1 MESELERVLSQE
13 LDLELAPELLL
24 LESKALAQE
33 LKLELEWVLQE
44 LSRIVK
50 GLG

>member
-1 MESELERVLSQE
+1 MELDPRLDQE
-13 LDLELAPELLL
+13 LDQELAPELLL

-44 LSRIVK
+44 LSRLVK
-50 GLG
+50 GLA

>member
-1 MESELERVLSQE
+1 MESQLEQLERE

-50 GLG
+50 GLE

>member
-1 MESELERVLSQE
+1 MEDQWLQE
-13 LDLELAPELLL
+13 LDQELAPELLL

-44 LSRIVK
+44 LSRLVK
-50 GLG
+50 GLA

>member
-1 MESELERVLSQE
+1 MDQE
-13 LDLELAPELLL
+13 LDQELDRELAPELLL

-50 GLG
+50 GLA

>member
-1 MESELERVLSQE
+1 MELDPRLVQE

-44 LSRIVK
+44 LTRILK
-50 GLG
+50 GLE